1 LNAEKRGVLL
11 PALAVTLV
19 LALVAAAFLFYRL
32 ARFSEDPLWVSDAA
46 ADVPR
51 PAERSKVIATAEQFA
66 LRMDNIDATDLEG
79 YSKGVLE
86 MLTTKGESNFREQF
100 ESLQKLEID
109 PKTKGEGRLLASGVA
124 NLDRDS
130 ASVLIAHDSATTTSK
145 GATGRHHRWVVALQ
159 KIDGRWLVDDFRQ
172 ID

>member
-1 LNAEKRGVLL
+1 MSTAKRGVLL
-11 PALAVTLV
+11 PALALTLV

-32 ARFSEDPLWVSDAA
+32 ARFETNPLWVPDSAA
-46 ADVPR
+46 ELPQ
-51 PAERSKVIATAEQFA
+51 PAERSQAIATAEQFA

-79 YSKGVLE
+79 YSKGVLD

-100 ESLQKLEID
+100 ESLQRLEID
-109 PKTKGEGRLLASGVA
+109 PKTKGEGRVLATGVA

-130 ASVLIAHDSATTTSK
+130 ATVLVAHDSATTTSK